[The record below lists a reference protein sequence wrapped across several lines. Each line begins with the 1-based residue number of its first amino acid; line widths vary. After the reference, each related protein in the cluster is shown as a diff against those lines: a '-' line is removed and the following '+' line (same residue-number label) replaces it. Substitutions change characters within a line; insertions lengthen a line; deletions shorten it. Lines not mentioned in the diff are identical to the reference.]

1 MGRTLVVT
9 DGNYSVGPDGY
20 GEYWLNSGPFILRHN
35 GHTLDTDSGGLHLRN
50 YTTASS
56 GIDKLGRWQDTVF
69 RMETQ
74 GVLMEA
80 RMITYPLDN
89 PDIVVFQQRFPQGL
103 KGCKAASVN
112 MTISGFPTFRMEQIP
127 VNSSLGYLMF
137 NGYMMGTAV
146 RRSAGPPD
154 WWVSGPPDVAGG
166 LDGSGPLVLY
176 DTQGGVIL
184 ISPMDQLMAASVW
197 LDGDVLAWG
206 IMGGVDNLPPG
217 FQFQTLLYTGT
228 SGVGQAFKEWGRVL
242 RQWYGKT
249 SDVVKYHQ
257 EQDITLTHLGYWTD
271 NGAYYYYHTETDK
284 DYAAT
289 LNDVRQDAKTRSK
302 NTTYAKQNGGQF
314 DFFIGQNLSLPTSQ
328 AFWDWLLKTSSEWG
342 LVLYEQDWLNK
353 QLLET
358 ELLWTSLTAGSD
370 WLDSMA
376 RAARDNNM
384 KIQCCADDG
393 LILKPSRPA
402 TAIDAMF
409 HEMSFGEGS
418 GTSGEV
424 WSTYTDFGDFMRF
437 GIIFTA
443 NVTRPFNVTPTNV
456 GFSPMIPQFP
466 DSVLFARDTPD
477 LLRTFT
483 DRAPFDITNSTCS
496 SSRAPDFCLFYTAP
510 VLTVSGV
517 KLVVQGEL
525 AKWVPM
531 STQRV
536 LRLTVTSSSVSLTL
550 RGQPGETITFFYTLD
565 ARLV

>member
-1 MGRTLVVT
+1 RTLVVT

-89 PDIVVFQQRFPQGL
+89 PDIVVFQQGL

-137 NGYMMGTAV
+137 NGYMMGTA
-146 RRSAGPPD
+146 
-154 WWVSGPPDVAGG
+154 
-166 LDGSGPLVLY
+166 
-176 DTQGGVIL
+176 GGVIL

-257 EQDITLTHLGYWTD
+257 EQDITLTHLG
-271 NGAYYYYHTETDK
+271 AYYYYHTETDK

-289 LNDVRQDAKTRSK
+289 LNDVRQDAKTRSLPYRYMQIDSWWYPKDSLGAVTTWDAMDDIFPHGLKALHSDLQLPIAAHNRYWSK

-328 AFWDWLLKTSSEWG
+328 AFWDWLLKTSSEW
-342 LVLYEQDWLNK
+342 
-353 QLLET
+353 
-358 ELLWTSLTAGSD
+358 
-370 WLDSMA
+370 
-376 RAARDNNM
+376 
-384 KIQCCADDG
+384 
-393 LILKPSRPA
+393 
-402 TAIDAMF
+402 
-409 HEMSFGEGS
+409 
-418 GTSGEV
+418 
-424 WSTYTDFGDFMRF
+424 
-437 GIIFTA
+437 
-443 NVTRPFNVTPTNV
+443 
-456 GFSPMIPQFP
+456 
-466 DSVLFARDTPD
+466 
-477 LLRTFT
+477 
-483 DRAPFDITNSTCS
+483 
-496 SSRAPDFCLFYTAP
+496 
-510 VLTVSGV
+510 
-517 KLVVQGEL
+517 
-525 AKWVPM
+525 
-531 STQRV
+531 
-536 LRLTVTSSSVSLTL
+536 
-550 RGQPGETITFFYTLD
+550 
-565 ARLV
+565 